1 MPFGRYNLYVNY
13 ENAVTSRPS
22 RIVGQFSKMRTQIFR
37 PIWRLPALGD
47 SRPVPRR
54 CVLQVRYGRW
64 NMERML
70 RDVKSFRALS
80 RPGWMGQDDALKA
93 GFVTRLPLSHLSCPS
108 SIFRNVTTYSPSE
121 TRGFFSS

>member
-37 PIWRLPALGD
+37 THMAITCTGRFTTRSTALCFASSIWQVEHGTHAA
-47 SRPVPRR
+47 RR
-54 CVLQVRYGRW
+54 Q
-64 NMERML
+64 
-70 RDVKSFRALS
+70 KFRALS